1 MKREAS
7 KKEKRK
13 PNLSE
18 KVYLGSGQHPQQREK
33 RKRGNLSDSGIRMVV
48 RFTDLMS
55 HRDYAS
61 SGNSGRKSTTSH

>member
-1 MKREAS
+1 MVDEQMKREAS

-33 RKRGNLSDSGIRMVV
+33 EKGETFL
-48 RFTDLMS
+48 TQ
-55 HRDYAS
+55 AS
-61 SGNSGRKSTTSH
+61 ERW